1 MSAAWQYYILTVL
14 VFFSVNVIAGWA
26 LNLQYGVSGLLNFA
40 FVVFQAAGAYTA
52 AVVTLGPSSA
62 SGGFQQYIAGMSL
75 PWPLPLILGAAVG
88 GALAFLVGLF
98 ALLPPRR
105 DYQALVLIVVSIIA
119 TTIVGAQTNLFNGTS
134 GLAAIPKPLSGE
146 LNLSVLDYGWFY
158 AGLAIAIALMVMLL
172 VNRMTRS
179 PWSRALRATRDQPS
193 AAASVGIDVHRQHMT
208 VLVVGGALAGLSGAL
223 LVQFIGAWAPAGWEY
238 GETVLYFAAI
248 IVGGRGNNL
257 GVALGVAVVWNGFLE
272 SVHYIPAFG
281 AVGGLSD
288 ALPRLVI
295 GLLLLGFL
303 WFRPQGL
310 IPERRRRLDSFRRP
324 QTPVGSLVKEGPS

>member
-1 MSAAWQYYILTVL
+1 VSAAWQYYIVTVL
-14 VFFSVNVIAGWA
+14 VFFSVNVIAGWG
-26 LNLQYGVSGLLNFA
+26 LNLQYGVAGLLNFG
-40 FVVFQAAGAYTA
+40 FIVFQAAGAYTA

-62 SGGFQQYIAGMSL
+62 SGGFQQYIAGMNL

-119 TTIVGAQTNLFNGTS
+119 TTVVSAQTSLFNGTS
-134 GLAAIPKPLSGE
+134 GLAAIPKPLSGV
-146 LNLSVLDYGWFY
+146 LNLSVLDYGWCY
-158 AGLAIAIALMVMLL
+158 AGMAIVLALGVMVL

-179 PWSRALRATRDQPS
+179 PWSRSLRATRDQPS

-223 LVQFIGAWAPAGWEY
+223 LVQFIGSWAPGGWEY

-248 IVGGRGNNL
+248 IVGGRANNL
-257 GVALGVAVVWNGFLE
+257 GVALGVAVVWTGFLE
-272 SVHYIPAFG
+272 SVHYIPTFG

-303 WFRPQGL
+303 WFRPEGL
-310 IPERRRRLDSFRRP
+310 IPEKRRRLAKFRRSHAP
-324 QTPVGSLVKEGPS
+324 EATLVKESPS